1 MRIYINKASDH
12 VGEEVQIAG
21 WLYNKRSSGKLQ
33 FLILRDGT
41 GLMQSVVFQK
51 GVSEE
56 TWAIAEEITQ
66 ESSVIAT
73 GTVSEEP
80 RSPGGYELQVTSLEL
95 IQKAEEYPISPK
107 EHGIEF
113 LMDNR
118 HLWLR
123 SKRQHAILRIRHEI
137 IRSMRDYLDNRDF
150 ILVDPPIFTPN
161 ACEGTSTLF
170 ETEYFGTKAY
180 LTQSGQLYE
189 EAAAMAFGK
198 VYSFG
203 PTFRAEKSKTRR
215 HLTEFWMLEPEVA
228 FMDING
234 DMDLIEDFIVN
245 VVARVL
251 DKRGEE
257 FKVLERD
264 TSSLERV
271 TKSFPRISYDEAA
284 KILQDKGT
292 GFVYGT
298 DFGGTDETV
307 IAEEF
312 DRPVMIHSW
321 PANIKA
327 FYMKRDP
334 NDTSKVLAVDVIA
347 PEGHGEIVGG
357 SQREDDLEELRKR
370 LKENDLSESY
380 FQWYLDLRRYGS
392 VPHSGFGIGLE
403 RTVGWICGLSH
414 VRETIPFPRMM
425 HRLTP

>member
-1 MRIYINKASDH
+1 MKVFISKASGH

-33 FLILRDGT
+33 FLIMRDGS
-41 GLMQSVVFQK
+41 GLMQAVVFKK

-56 TWAIAEEITQ
+56 TWQIAEEITQ

-73 GTVSEEP
+73 GTISEEP
-80 RSPGGYELQVTSLEL
+80 RSPGGYELQVKSLEL
-95 IQKAEEYPISPK
+95 VQKAEEYPITPK
-107 EHGIEF
+107 EHGVEF
-113 LMDNR
+113 LMDKR

-123 SKRQHAILRIRHEI
+123 SKRQHAIIRIRHEI
-137 IRSMRDYLDNRDF
+137 IRAMRDYLDTRDF

-189 EAAAMAFGK
+189 EAAAMSFGK

-228 FMDING
+228 YMDINE
-234 DMDLIEDFIVN
+234 DMDLIEDFIVE
-245 VVARVL
+245 VVGRVL

-257 FKVLERD
+257 LKVLERD
-264 TSSLERV
+264 TSLLE
-271 TKSFPRISYDEAA
+271 KIIKPFPRISYDEAA

-292 GFVYGT
+292 GFEYGS
-298 DFGGTDETV
+298 DLGGTDETV
-307 IAEEF
+307 IAEDH
-312 DRPVMIHSW
+312 DRPVMIHTW
-321 PANIKA
+321 PADVKA

-334 NDTSKVLAVDVIA
+334 GDNSKVLAVDVIA
-347 PEGHGEIVGG
+347 TEGHGEIVGG
-357 SQREDDLEELRKR
+357 SQREDDLEELKKR
-370 LKENDLSESY
+370 LKEHDLPEK
-380 FQWYLDLRRYGS
+380 FFEWYLDLRRYGS
-392 VPHSGFGIGLE
+392 VPHSGFGLGLE
-403 RTVGWICGLSH
+403 RMVGWVCGLKH
-414 VRETIPFPRMM
+414 IRESIPFPRLM

>member
-370 LKENDLSESY
+370 LKEHDLSESY

>member
-1 MRIYINKASDH
+1 MKVFISKASGH

-33 FLILRDGT
+33 FLIMRDGS
-41 GLMQSVVFQK
+41 GLMQAVVFKK

-56 TWAIAEEITQ
+56 TWQIAEEITQ

-73 GTVSEEP
+73 GTISEEP
-80 RSPGGYELQVTSLEL
+80 RSPGGYELQVKSLEL
-95 IQKAEEYPISPK
+95 VQKAEEYPITPK
-107 EHGIEF
+107 EHGVEF
-113 LMDNR
+113 LMDKR

-123 SKRQHAILRIRHEI
+123 SKRQHAIIRIRHEI
-137 IRSMRDYLDNRDF
+137 IRAMRDYLDTRDF

-189 EAAAMAFGK
+189 EAAAMSFGK

-228 FMDING
+228 YMDINE
-234 DMDLIEDFIVN
+234 DMDLIEDFIVE
-245 VVARVL
+245 VVGRVL

-257 FKVLERD
+257 LKVLERD
-264 TSSLERV
+264 TSLLE
-271 TKSFPRISYDEAA
+271 KIIKPFPRISYDEAA

-292 GFVYGT
+292 GFEYGS
-298 DFGGTDETV
+298 DLGGTDETV
-307 IAEEF
+307 IAEDH
-312 DRPVMIHSW
+312 DRPVMIHTW
-321 PANIKA
+321 PADVKA

-334 NDTSKVLAVDVIA
+334 GDNSKVLAVDVIA
-347 PEGHGEIVGG
+347 TEGHGEIVGG
-357 SQREDDLEELRKR
+357 SQRKDDLEELKKR
-370 LKENDLSESY
+370 LKEHDLPEK
-380 FQWYLDLRRYGS
+380 FFEWYLDLRRYGS
-392 VPHSGFGIGLE
+392 VPHSGFGLGLE
-403 RTVGWICGLSH
+403 RMVGWVCGLKH
-414 VRETIPFPRMM
+414 IRESIPFPRLM

>member
-284 KILQDKGT
+284 KILQ
-292 GFVYGT
+292 Y
-298 DFGGTDETV
+298 
-307 IAEEF
+307 
-312 DRPVMIHSW
+312 
-321 PANIKA
+321 
-327 FYMKRDP
+327 
-334 NDTSKVLAVDVIA
+334 
-347 PEGHGEIVGG
+347 
-357 SQREDDLEELRKR
+357 
-370 LKENDLSESY
+370 
-380 FQWYLDLRRYGS
+380 
-392 VPHSGFGIGLE
+392 
-403 RTVGWICGLSH
+403 
-414 VRETIPFPRMM
+414 
-425 HRLTP
+425 